1 MLVKFIYAAYL
12 LSRYKKYVG
21 CIDAKEFL
29 ELLEKNHNKII
40 TGYYIVKYNNEYKF
54 VIDDMEDPYD
64 FNNKEIIE
72 ELYPY
77 EGFLYVHYVILFIVL
92 CELVYK
98 IFYGHM
104 R

>member
-1 MLVKFIYAAYL
+1 MIGNFMYAAYL
-12 LSRYKKYVG
+12 LSRCEEYMG
-21 CIDAKEFL
+21 CINAKDFLEFL
-29 ELLEKNHNKII
+29 ESNKYKII

-72 ELYPY
+72 ELYSY
-77 EGFLYVHYVILFIVL
+77 EEFS
-92 CELVYK
+92 
-98 IFYGHM
+98 